1 MRNRFALL
9 FAFIVTCAPVLA
21 QQPSYSGT
29 VQTTSTSTDNYG
41 ATTRLRRPLFG
52 SVSHQDMMPA
62 KTQTGVAPSLGQ
74 GDSSLLRN
82 TFGAGTGK
90 TGLSGAVDMADSL
103 LKPLSGAT
111 YDNRVLNPPVLN
123 AAVNKD
129 DAPYVWVQS
138 IAGGYIDQTGH
149 CKEVVRGDH
158 LRDWGGK
165 FVDGTAVPKGPV
177 QINAAG
183 HVYRGGTTNTEH
195 FQDKGY
201 KLPGMAIG
209 GGGVAGGGAGGINLP
224 SKIGGIKIPSGA
236 SGLLNRLL
244 SN

>member
-1 MRNRFALL
+1 MRTRFALL
-9 FAFIVTCAPVLA
+9 FAIVVSCAPALA
-21 QQPSYSGT
+21 QQSYSGA
-29 VQTTSTSTDNYG
+29 VQTTATSATNYG

-62 KTQTGVAPSLGQ
+62 QAQPGLTPALGQ

-82 TFGAGTGK
+82 TFGASASQ
-90 TGLSGAVDMADSL
+90 TGLNGGVDLQDSL

-111 YDNRVLNPPVLN
+111 YDNRVLNPPVIN

-165 FVDGTAVPKGPV
+165 FADGTPVPKGPV

-183 HVYRGGTTNTEH
+183 HVFRSDMTNTNH
-195 FQDKGY
+195 FQQKGF
-201 KLPGMAIG
+201 KLPGMTG
-209 GGGVAGGGAGGINLP
+209 GTGSPSGPGGINLP
-224 SKIGGIKIPSGA
+224 SKIGGIKIPNGA